1 MDKESLSF
9 DEALKDESRQ
19 YMLASFQWLSFT
31 SLVLLTAVG
40 LNIALDPGLDLGLDT
55 AFTMMLLP
63 GTLCLLHLGLRF
75 TRVSWSRSLG
85 WNLFFLAVLVISW
98 LISMSFLRSSG
109 LLVLPGI
116 ETLSDV
122 LSLAMAVALFP
133 SIKLTAAT
141 VAPFLLYSAFYRY
154 EVYPESIYFNVM
166 RSLFMFLIIMSA
178 QRVIFKWF
186 QKAVRR
192 NVEKRRLVKHF
203 RRMALLDGLTG
214 LSNRRHFDEILD
226 QEIRAST
233 RTGHPLSLI
242 LLDIDFFKRLN
253 DALGHQAGDDCLRQ
267 LGQLL
272 SDVAARPR
280 DLAVR
285 YGGEEFAVLLP
296 ETTLTGAVEV
306 ANRIAK
312 LLAKAAI
319 PHPDSQVA
327 AHITVS
333 QGLVQWQRGMDAAA
347 LLEASDAALYR
358 AKEDGRNRY
367 VQSTSPVGEMAG

>member
-214 LSNRRHFDEILD
+214 LSNRRHFDEILA

>member
-9 DEALKDESRQ
+9 DEALKYESRQ
-19 YMLASFQWLSFT
+19 YLLVSFQWLSFI
-31 SLVLLTAVG
+31 SLVLLSAVG
-40 LNIALDPGLDLGLDT
+40 LNIALDPNLGLGRD
-55 AFTMMLLP
+55 AVFTLMLLP
-63 GTLCLLHLGLRF
+63 GTLCLAHLGLRF
-75 TRVSWSRSLG
+75 AKVSWSRSLG
-85 WNLFFLAVLVISW
+85 WNLFFLAALVISW
-98 LISMSFLRSSG
+98 LVSMSLLRGMG

-116 ETLSDV
+116 ESLSDV

-133 SIKLTAAT
+133 SMKLTAAA

-154 EVYPESIYFNVM
+154 EVYPESIYFSVM
-166 RSLFMFLIIMSA
+166 RALFMFLIIMSA

-192 NVEKRRLVKHF
+192 NVEKQRLVKHF

-214 LSNRRHFDEILD
+214 LSNRRHFDEILN
-226 QEIRAST
+226 QEIRAAS

-253 DALGHQAGDDCLRQ
+253 DSLGHQAGDDCLRQ

-296 ETTLTGAVEV
+296 ETTVTGAAEV
-306 ANRIAK
+306 ADRIAR
-312 LLAKAAI
+312 LLAKAAM

-367 VQSTSPVGEMAG
+367 VQSASPGE